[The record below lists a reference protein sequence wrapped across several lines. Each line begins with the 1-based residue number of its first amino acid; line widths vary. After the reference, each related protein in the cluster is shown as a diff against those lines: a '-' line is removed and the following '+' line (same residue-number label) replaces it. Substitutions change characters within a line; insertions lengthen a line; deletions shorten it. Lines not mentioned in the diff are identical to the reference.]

1 MVLPSKL
8 SRRTRNFGYRLG
20 LRRRLEKEDV
30 VCFLLFVV
38 GSFLILVFYVVR
50 AHWRLIWS
58 VESED
63 W

>member
-1 MVLPSKL
+1 MVPPSKL

-38 GSFLILVFYVVR
+38 GSFLIFVFYVVCVSRVHPLADRR
-50 AHWRLIWS
+50 AP
-58 VESED
+58 
-63 W
+63 